1 MSEVG
6 IRALKQNASAVVAD
20 AAAGE
25 TVTIADR
32 GRPVARM
39 TAIPRSERTCS
50 MRGVVLDP
58 SVLRSLDALHLA
70 TALDLGDDPEGL
82 VTYDDR
88 LADAAE
94 ANGVAVVS
102 PC

>member
-1 MSEVG
+1 
-6 IRALKQNASAVVAD
+6 
-20 AAAGE
+20 
-25 TVTIADR
+25 
-32 GRPVARM
+32 
-39 TAIPRSERTCS
+39 